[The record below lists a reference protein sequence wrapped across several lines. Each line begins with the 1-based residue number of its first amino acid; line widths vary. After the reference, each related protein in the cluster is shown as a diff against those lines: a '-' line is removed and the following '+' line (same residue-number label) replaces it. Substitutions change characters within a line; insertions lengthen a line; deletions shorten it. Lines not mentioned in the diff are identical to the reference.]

1 MEKRIK
7 ERKKGGLAVWR
18 LFLAGFLLGVL
29 IPNILWRI
37 QWQQKTVMSMYL
49 LASFAGSEVA
59 GFEYLLQVLKVR
71 GAYFGLAFFCGISVF
86 GVPLAVLGMLFMGF
100 KIGMLICVSILQFG
114 LWGGAVGVGLL
125 FPQYCIYLPV
135 SAFLCSIIYEQS
147 KEVWKNRGLFPLKV
161 YKYLGK
167 TCLLALI
174 YMSGIFLEVYCNP
187 WIVEFLMEKLKIL

>member
-86 GVPLAVLGMLFMGF
+86 GVPLAVLGMIFMGF
-100 KIGMLICVSILQFG
+100 KIGMLIAVSILQFG
-114 LWGGAVGVGLL
+114 LWGGVAGTGLL
-125 FPQYCIYLPV
+125 FPQYCIYLPI
-135 SAFLCSIIYEQS
+135 SAFFLSTVYEQS
-147 KEVWKNRGLFPLKV
+147 KEVWRNRGLFPLKV

-167 TCLLALI
+167 ACLMGLV
-174 YMSGIFLEVYCNP
+174 YMSGIVLEVYCNP
-187 WIVEFLMEKLKIL
+187 GIVEFLMEKLKIL